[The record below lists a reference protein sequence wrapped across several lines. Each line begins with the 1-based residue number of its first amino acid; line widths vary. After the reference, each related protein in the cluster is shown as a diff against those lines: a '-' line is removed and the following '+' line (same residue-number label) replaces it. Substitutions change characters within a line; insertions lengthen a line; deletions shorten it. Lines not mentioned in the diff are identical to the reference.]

1 MRVHIERSRIL
12 QPGSCKGMLMMRT
25 GTQAA
30 YTYGVTNG
38 INAVA
43 DGMCLPLDF
52 SATPVRKPLLRLV
65 EPAQASHDV
74 RHVY

>member
-1 MRVHIERSRIL
+1 VAHTAAGKL
-12 QPGSCKGMLMMRT
+12 QGYADDAYWYA
-25 GTQAA
+25 AA

-43 DGMCLPLDF
+43 DGMRLPLDF
-52 SATPVRKPLLRLV
+52 SATPVRKSLLRLV